1 MYPYPPAAP
10 HKQHQ
15 PTRQL
20 PDYIHHARTSK
31 RIGCAQPPVPRPISP
46 VWRCFCRPGTPKNH
60 PDTPNRALGAIKPVK
75 QAKNH
80 RKIDRSLL
88 EKLTLKSKCSVFF
101 TFTWSIEHLTFI
113 FECHA
118 PLFFSPLVN
127 MRLRFPRY
135 IIVVSSRC

>member
-31 RIGCAQPPVPRPISP
+31 RIGCAQPPAPRPISP
-46 VWRCFCRPGTPKNH
+46 VWRCFCRPGAPKNH
-60 PDTPNRALGAIKPVK
+60 PGTPNRVLGAIKPVK

-88 EKLTLKSKCSVFF
+88 EKLTLNACVLCIYNKKTKQKQNKNNKSNIHLCCVLSVSMPCSCV
-101 TFTWSIEHLTFI
+101 IEQ
-113 FECHA
+113 A
-118 PLFFSPLVN
+118 RP
-127 MRLRFPRY
+127 
-135 IIVVSSRC
+135 